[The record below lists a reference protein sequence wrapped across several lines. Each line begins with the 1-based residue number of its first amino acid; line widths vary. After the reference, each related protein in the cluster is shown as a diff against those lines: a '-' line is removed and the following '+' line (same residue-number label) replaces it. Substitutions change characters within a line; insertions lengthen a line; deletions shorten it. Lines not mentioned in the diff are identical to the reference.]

1 MQSML
6 AEYGSDEM
14 QVLAL
19 QAWDDEDPMPVIN
32 DSAFDFVVFGDA
44 TEVAEQRYG
53 AHGTPGVFLYD
64 RDGKLRYNQA
74 TDFRIPDVVLE
85 QQEPLSHRQRA
96 ARRVPRWAARL
107 RKEIDAAL

>member
-1 MQSML
+1 ML
-6 AEYGSDEM
+6 AEYGNDNL

-19 QAWDDEDPMPVIN
+19 QAWDDEEPMQVIN

-74 TDFRIPDVVLE
+74 TDFRIPDAVLA
-85 QQEPLSHRQRA
+85 QQESLSHRQRA

-107 RKEIDAAL
+107 RKETDATL